1 MEAFLRARGS
11 GSSRRRW
18 VTAERAA
25 AVGVNVEKYFD
36 ADGNPRRETSTYLSR
51 YKVVTRAERA
61 QEDPEAAERAKAA
74 ESRRKRVRRV
84 EEGKED
90 RDALRELARC
100 RDYDALLGPTPNG
113 LRETAMDGTPRRA
126 KQSSEQL
133 RGLTTSF
140 YARLSAIGCTVD
152 VLKEVAV
159 KTTYWEP
166 KGLRGWTRGTRPL
179 KRYKGQ
185 PTPLDV

>member
-25 AVGVNVEKYFD
+25 AVGVDVDKYFD
-36 ADGNPRRETSTYLSR
+36 ADGNPRLGSTYLSR
-51 YKVVTRAERA
+51 YKVVSRAERA

-90 RDALRELARC
+90 RDALPA
-100 RDYDALLGPTPNG
+100 
-113 LRETAMDGTPRRA
+113 
-126 KQSSEQL
+126 
-133 RGLTTSF
+133 
-140 YARLSAIGCTVD
+140 
-152 VLKEVAV
+152 
-159 KTTYWEP
+159 
-166 KGLRGWTRGTRPL
+166 
-179 KRYKGQ
+179 
-185 PTPLDV
+185 